1 MRQMSIKTTSRH
13 CRMATF
19 IGRVITGCITCQYV
33 EWCFNQKVYGEC
45 LKHNVTTTPAPKVKH
60 HTGNGAPKG
69 KFAGTLTMGHDTPE
83 SEETMVVAIKKI
95 FNQQTCIVKECKWY
109 VELTKAGLPHVHFMY
124 ETVSGGRIHAKI
136 FMRYWKLWNEGI
148 RHGNGFQGGYHK
160 PVKSDIA
167 YDEYIAKDNGRSG
180 GFKLDYEP
188 ENTIHYL
195 DE

>member
-1 MRQMSIKTTSRH
+1 
-13 CRMATF
+13 
-19 IGRVITGCITCQYV
+19 
-33 EWCFNQKVYGEC
+33 
-45 LKHNVTTTPAPKVKH
+45 
-60 HTGNGAPKG
+60 
-69 KFAGTLTMGHDTPE
+69 
-83 SEETMVVAIKKI
+83 
-95 FNQQTCIVKECKWY
+95 
-109 VELTKAGLPHVHFMY
+109 MY

-188 ENTIHYL
+188 ENTIHYP